1 MEESG
6 PDAVLGALG
15 DPTRRHL
22 LQALAE
28 AGPATATELA
38 HALPVTRQ
46 AVAKHLTALEA
57 AGLAQRERTGREVR
71 YRLEPAPLSEA
82 AGWMTGVG
90 ARWDAR
96 LAALERHLGR
106 SRRG

>member
-1 MEESG
+1 MEGSSA
-6 PDAVLGALG
+6 DAVLGALG

-22 LQALAE
+22 LQALAD

-38 HALPVTRQ
+38 HGLPVTRQ
-46 AVAKHLTALEA
+46 AVTKHLSALEA
-57 AGLAQRERTGREVR
+57 AGLAQRERAGREVR

-90 ARWDAR
+90 AQWDAR
-96 LAALERHLGR
+96 LAALERHLAR
-106 SRRG
+106 PRRG